1 MFFFQHYLFI
11 YLFDSPA
18 GKMSP
23 RLRLQI
29 LESRRVTCYCFF
41 FCFFGIGGAAV
52 FTVVV
57 VVVTHPQPLQH
68 PGDIVPCSPSS
79 PGSALQQ
86 CCSLMACGFSVR
98 NISQR
103 GFGFDGGD
111 ESVSPGSCRLEKSW
125 GKKNN
130 NKKKRRGG

>member
-1 MFFFQHYLFI
+1 MF
-11 YLFDSPA
+11 
-18 GKMSP
+18 
-23 RLRLQI
+23 
-29 LESRRVTCYCFF
+29 T
-41 FCFFGIGGAAV
+41 
-52 FTVVV
+52 VV

-79 PGSALQQ
+79 SGSALQQ

-125 GKKNN
+125 GKK
-130 NKKKRRGG
+130 KKKGGGLTVRGIVLCKCTKKGNFIHMGVL

>member
-1 MFFFQHYLFI
+1 ML
-11 YLFDSPA
+11 L
-18 GKMSP
+18 
-23 RLRLQI
+23 
-29 LESRRVTCYCFF
+29 FF

-79 PGSALQQ
+79 SGSALLQ

-125 GKKNN
+125 GKK
-130 NKKKRRGG
+130 KKKGGGVDGEGDCSLQMYKEGKLYSYGSLVT